1 VNEEID
7 LGLGLLDHQLLD
19 SDGRRCGNVDD
30 LAIEG
35 GPGENA
41 QVVAI
46 YTGPGAWRGR
56 TRWIGRFAAWI
67 GGGAVVRVPWD
78 EVSEVQSHV
87 RLKKAAADY
96 GLARGD
102 DRVGRWIE
110 RFPGAHR

>member
-1 VNEEID
+1 VKEEID

-19 SDGRRCGNVDD
+19 CDGRRCGNVDD

-35 GPGENA
+35 GLGERA
-41 QVVAI
+41 EVVAI

-56 TRWIGRFAAWI
+56 TKWIGRFAAWI

-78 EVSEVQSHV
+78 EVAEVQSHV
-87 RLKKAAADY
+87 RLKKRAAEY
-96 GLARGD
+96 GLGTGD
-102 DRVGRWIE
+102 DRVRRWVE